1 MEDRTMYVTRWNPA
15 REAMSL
21 RSAMDRLLDD
31 SFVHPWSTQDSG
43 QRVANLPIDAYST
56 ENEIVVMATVPG
68 VNPDNVEITVE
79 GEALTIKGEIPEAVE
94 NVNYVF
100 AERFHGPFA
109 RTLQLNVPIDVEQ
122 IEATFDNGVLT
133 LVLPKA
139 EEVRPKVIKVQ
150 AK

>member
-1 MEDRTMYVTRWNPA
+1 MYLTRWNPV

-21 RSAMDRLLDD
+21 RDAMDRLLED
-31 SFVHPWSTQDSG
+31 SFVRPWTEGDG
-43 QRVANLPIDAYST
+43 QHVSNLPIDAYT
-56 ENEIVVMATVPG
+56 TNDEIIVTAAVPG
-68 VNPDNVEITVE
+68 VKPEDVEITVE
-79 GEALTIKGEIPEAVE
+79 GETLTIKGEIPEAVE
-94 NVNYVF
+94 NGNTLF

-109 RTLQLNVPIDVEQ
+109 RTLQLNVPVDVDH

-133 LVLPKA
+133 LVLPKS

>member
-1 MEDRTMYVTRWNPA
+1 MYVTRWNPA

-31 SFVHPWSTQDSG
+31 SFVRPWSTQDSG

-56 ENEIVVMATVPG
+56 ENEIVVMAAVPG
-68 VNPDNVEITVE
+68 VNPEGVEITVE
-79 GEALTIKGEIPEAVE
+79 GESLTIKGEIPEAVE

-100 AERFHGPFA
+100 SERFHGPFA
-109 RTLQLNVPIDVEQ
+109 RTLQLNVPIDMEQ